1 MFWIKKCIQKG
12 VFGKEEEEN
21 WIKGVHSEMNSNKEK
36 PISLYLEWI
45 FMNKVFSLPRY
56 TEIVVQDDF
65 RQIIFHA
72 VRKGDINVVTIL
84 APLTENPNAPGED
97 GITPIY
103 WAVRQRQ
110 FEIVKILAPLQKAD
124 NRNAPDE
131 DGDTPIMKA
140 ACYGETEIVKI
151 LAYLTYNLNAANN
164 QGYTPIHFAAGN
176 GRTKIVKI
184 LAPLTNNP
192 TASDTDGN
200 TPIHWAA

>member
-1 MFWIKKCIQKG
+1 
-12 VFGKEEEEN
+12 
-21 WIKGVHSEMNSNKEK
+21 
-36 PISLYLEWI
+36 
-45 FMNKVFSLPRY
+45 
-56 TEIVVQDDF
+56 
-65 RQIIFHA
+65 
-72 VRKGDINVVTIL
+72 
-84 APLTENPNAPGED
+84 
-97 GITPIY
+97 
-103 WAVRQRQ
+103 
-110 FEIVKILAPLQKAD
+110 
-124 NRNAPDE
+124 
-131 DGDTPIMKA
+131 MKA